1 MANALGEGG
10 SGHPGHGHILVASV
24 PSAMPGWAL
33 ASPAAVSG
41 LGGWSPAAPAA
52 GDGGLLVPAWP
63 LMAAAQ
69 QVVQEVVGF
78 LHRLASAS
86 KDCAAVMCHAGYR
99 EALAKALDKH
109 RTAPSLAPA
118 LLDLVTDCEKYSS
131 LCRKLT
137 TSILAGCIQVGLG
150 RPGCTGP
157 LGLAAS
163 SRPWH

>member
-1 MANALGEGG
+1 M
-10 SGHPGHGHILVASV
+10 
-24 PSAMPGWAL
+24 
-33 ASPAAVSG
+33 
-41 LGGWSPAAPAA
+41 
-52 GDGGLLVPAWP
+52 PAWP

-86 KDCAAVMCHAGYR
+86 KDCAAVMCHAGSR

-157 LGLAAS
+157 LGPAAS